1 MKVCQCYLSDSVH
14 LKKKAVV
21 FETSWCVCVCVCVC
35 FQTMEGVLLV
45 TSDVLQ
51 VVPLSMAE
59 TRHELKSFYVGK
71 VILDLCDSRKC
82 RKCLRIFL

>member
-1 MKVCQCYLSDSVH
+1 MFDLLDEGLSVLSVRLSVH

-21 FETSWCVCVCVCVC
+21 FETSWCVC
-35 FQTMEGVLLV
+35 FKTTEGVLLV

-59 TRHELKSFYVGK
+59 TGHELKSFYFGK
-71 VILDLCDSRKC
+71 VILDL
-82 RKCLRIFL
+82 